1 MADQLIMANKFRRS
15 SVSRGTQQGFSL
27 IEVMISTVVL
37 TVGLVSMLAVFGL
50 SLASTQTAQE
60 DMIAKQLAS
69 QTLES
74 IFTAR
79 DTAQITWSQ
88 IQNVANGGIFVDG
101 FNQILDPGP
110 DGLEGT
116 ADDLNA
122 NPACPGPSKCLIS
135 PGPDG
140 ILGTADDVFW
150 PLNNYSRQIVIGP
163 LNDAS
168 GVQYSSLR
176 SVTITVQYNASTG
189 TRAPKTYVMTAYIS
203 QYR

>member
-15 SVSRGTQQGFSL
+15 SMNRRAQQGFTL
-27 IEVMISTVVL
+27 IEVMISAVVL

-50 SLASTQTAQE
+50 SLAATQTAQE

-69 QTLES
+69 QALES

-79 DTAQITWSQ
+79 DTSQISWSQ
-88 IQNVANGGIFVDG
+88 IQNVSNGGIFVDG

-116 ADDLNA
+116 ADDVLKA
-122 NPACPGPSKCLIS
+122 PCPGPSKCLIS

-140 ILGTADDVFW
+140 ILGTPDDVYW
-150 PLNNYSRQIVIGP
+150 PLNNYSRQIAISP

-168 GVQYSSLR
+168 GNQYSSLR
-176 SVTITVQYNASTG
+176 SVTITIQYTASTG
-189 TRAPKTYVMTAYIS
+189 KAPKNYVMTAYIS

>member
-1 MADQLIMANKFRRS
+1 MAAQLSMTNIFPRNSTARER
-15 SVSRGTQQGFSL
+15 QQGFTL
-27 IEVMISTVVL
+27 LEVMISVLVL

-50 SLASTQTAQE
+50 SLAATQTAQE

-79 DTAQITWSQ
+79 DTSQITWNQ
-88 IQNVANGGIFVDG
+88 IQNVSNGGIFVDG
-101 FNQILDPGP
+101 FTQILDPGP

-116 ADDLNA
+116 ADDLQA
-122 NPACPGPSKCLIS
+122 IPACPGPSKCLIS

-140 ILGTADDVFW
+140 ILGTADDVYW
-150 PLNNYSRQIVIGP
+150 PLNNYSRQILIGP

-168 GVQYSSLR
+168 GNQYSSLR
-176 SVTITVQYNASTG
+176 SVTITIRYTASNG
-189 TRAPKTYVMTAYIS
+189 IKAPKNYVMSAYIS

>member
-1 MADQLIMANKFRRS
+1 MAAQLIMTNTFRRS
-15 SVSRGTQQGFSL
+15 STARGEQRGFTL
-27 IEVMISTVVL
+27 IEVMISVVVL

-50 SLASTQTAQE
+50 SLAATQTAQE
-60 DMIAKQLAS
+60 DMIAKQLAAES
-69 QTLES
+69 LES

-79 DTAQITWSQ
+79 DTSQITWSQ
-88 IQNVANGGIFVDG
+88 IQNAANGGIFVDG
-101 FNQILDPGP
+101 FTQILDPGP
-110 DGLEGT
+110 DGLQGT

-140 ILGTADDVFW
+140 ILGTADDVYW

-176 SVTITVQYNASTG
+176 SVTITIQYAASTG
-189 TRAPKTYVMTAYIS
+189 TKAPKTYVMSAYIS

>member
-15 SVSRGTQQGFSL
+15 SMSRGAQQGFTL
-27 IEVMISTVVL
+27 IEVMISAVVL

-50 SLASTQTAQE
+50 SLAATQTAQE

-69 QTLES
+69 QALES

-79 DTAQITWSQ
+79 DTSQISWIQ
-88 IQNVANGGIFVDG
+88 IQNVSNGGIFVDG

-116 ADDLNA
+116 ADDVLKA
-122 NPACPGPSKCLIS
+122 PCPGPSKCLIS

-140 ILGTADDVFW
+140 ILGTPDDVYW
-150 PLNNYSRQIVIGP
+150 PLNNYSRQIVISP

-168 GVQYSSLR
+168 GNQYSSLR
-176 SVTITVQYNASTG
+176 SVTITIQYTASTG
-189 TRAPKTYVMTAYIS
+189 NKAPKNYVMTAYIS